1 MRRNHG
7 WLTLAALGAAC
18 CLTGCVERRF
28 VITSDPPGATVL
40 VNNRP
45 LGQTPVDG
53 RFDWYG
59 TYEFTLIADGYET
72 LHVRQ
77 PIRAPV
83 YEYFPLDFFAE
94 IVWPFQIE
102 DVRRF
107 HYQMQPLCQPN
118 TRRLLDQAE
127 GLRGRAATLPGEPR
141 VQEHPAP
148 AAAPAQ

>member
-7 WLTLAALGAAC
+7 WLTAAALAAAC

-28 VITSDPPGATVL
+28 VVTSDPPGAVVL

-45 LGQTPVDG
+45 LGQTPADG
-53 RFDWYG
+53 HFTWYG

-83 YEYFPLDFFAE
+83 WEYFPIDFFVDN
-94 IVWPFQIE
+94 VWPFHVE
-102 DVRRF
+102 DVRRS
-107 HYQMQPLCQPN
+107 HSPTQPLCQPN
-118 TRRLLDQAE
+118 ARQLLDQAE
-127 GLRGRAATLPGEPR
+127 GLRGRAATLPGEARAQPPP
-141 VQEHPAP
+141 PAP
-148 AAAPAQ
+148 